1 MAHQEQREGP
11 FPYSPPRHD
20 DKQSNPQP
28 SPSRQ
33 SPEVSR
39 PRQTSYQPIRLNEPD
54 REELVDDT
62 TKQSQIASKNPFPAA
77 KAMEFKSHFRRR
89 AATPAANGKH
99 HTTTDT
105 GTKAP
110 SYAGQRATNNTSKQQ
125 PTSTPCQNS
134 KTNQTSEKVPTTA
147 QQTAKSKPESSKKQH
162 NNQPIKIGMKIIA
175 TKAKE
180 KLPAT
185 KRNCNRQ
192 IEPPTISK
200 EYYRYNVTIMGTNPI
215 LNINNNDNSNELI

>member
-1 MAHQEQREGP
+1 MPKFKNKPNLG
-11 FPYSPPRHD
+11 
-20 DKQSNPQP
+20 KGSN
-28 SPSRQ
+28 
-33 SPEVSR
+33 
-39 PRQTSYQPIRLNEPD
+39 D
-54 REELVDDT
+54 G
-62 TKQSQIASKNPFPAA
+62 
-77 KAMEFKSHFRRR
+77 
-89 AATPAANGKH
+89 AANRQI
-99 HTTTDT
+99 
-105 GTKAP
+105 KA
-110 SYAGQRATNNTSKQQ
+110 R
-125 PTSTPCQNS
+125 
-134 KTNQTSEKVPTTA
+134 EL
-147 QQTAKSKPESSKKQH
+147 KKQH